1 MKKMMLA
8 VMVFAMSSFAQIGL
22 DAGLEVGMPMGDF
35 ADAAS
40 MGFGGSIKMIYPI
53 NEQMDATGRIGY
65 TMWTEEV
72 DGLTW
77 WTVPIM
83 AGGRYKMTPEF
94 YGMAEVGMTM
104 IGYKIDIAGF
114 TADDSE
120 TDLSFSVG
128 AGYLMNQLDFSVFY
142 NSIMMEEENADN
154 IVLRVGYKFM

>member
-1 MKKMMLA
+1 
-8 VMVFAMSSFAQIGL
+8 
-22 DAGLEVGMPMGDF
+22 
-35 ADAAS
+35 
-40 MGFGGSIKMIYPI
+40 
-53 NEQMDATGRIGY
+53 
-65 TMWTEEV
+65 MWTEEV